1 MTDERIWQLARA
13 AAIDFHFH
21 FNTCVTDAEYEACWA
36 VVESS
41 APIPDSICE
50 ESCMDEF
57 RQDDLYEATRNM
69 ASWIER
75 LMKKARD
82 E

>member
-1 MTDERIWQLARA
+1 MTDERIRQLARA
-13 AAIDFHFH
+13 AAIDFHLS
-21 FNTCVTDAEYEACWA
+21 NCATDVEYAACWEA
-36 VVESS
+36 VESG
-41 APIPDSICE
+41 APLPDSICE

-57 RQDDLYEATRNM
+57 RRGELYEEVIEM
-69 ASWIER
+69 ASWIEW

>member
-1 MTDERIWQLARA
+1 MTNEEITRLARM
-13 AAIDFHFH
+13 AAIDFHI
-21 FNTCVTDAEYEACWA
+21 NNCSTDTEYEACWA
-36 VVESS
+36 AVESGS
-41 APIPDSICE
+41 PLPDSICE

-57 RQDDLYEATRNM
+57 RRAELYEETRDM
-69 ASWIER
+69 AGWLEW